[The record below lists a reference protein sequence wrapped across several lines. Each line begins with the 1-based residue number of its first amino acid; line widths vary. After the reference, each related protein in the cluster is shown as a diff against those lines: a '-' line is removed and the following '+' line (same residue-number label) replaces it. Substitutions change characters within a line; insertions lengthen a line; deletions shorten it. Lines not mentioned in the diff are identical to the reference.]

1 MIQSPSHRQELV
13 SLAMALLP
21 AGACYLIAPGREGLA
36 MLLVCAALQ
45 RGECTLGW
53 GRRGMLLQL
62 VLIAV
67 TLTALHQL
75 LPHPWPFALLTTLLA
90 MLCSGASI
98 FGEGWRTLGSWV
110 FIPALYIAYGPGMPD
125 PLSPALLI
133 LPLAGPFLLIST
145 CKPIDTKQV
154 ARPMADVL
162 YPCVGLGGAVLIC
175 SLWVGY
181 HHPPHGQWI
190 IWSAMSVSMMET
202 GEIYRKLK
210 ARILGAMAG
219 GGVGL
224 ALVSL
229 HPAHYVATLGSIL
242 IPLTLAM
249 RPYGLAFASRCLLIA
264 LSIEA
269 FRGSEAV
276 VMARVLEVAAGGILG
291 ATCTHL
297 GLYLHRR
304 RH

>member
-1 MIQSPSHRQELV
+1 MSM
-13 SLAMALLP
+13 AMALLP
-21 AGACYLIAPGREGLA
+21 AGACYLIAPGREGVA

-45 RGECTLGW
+45 RGERALGR
-53 GRRGMLLQL
+53 GRRGMLMHLL
-62 VLIAV
+62 LIAA
-67 TLTALHQL
+67 TLATLQYL
-75 LPHPWPFALLTTLLA
+75 LPHPWLFALFTTLLA
-90 MLCSGASI
+90 MLCSALSCY
-98 FGEGWRTLGSWV
+98 GEAWRTLASWV
-110 FIPALYIAYGPGMPD
+110 FIPALYIAYGPGSPA
-125 PLSPALLI
+125 PLSLALLI
-133 LPLAGPFLLIST
+133 LPLAGPFLLLST
-145 CKPIDTKQV
+145 GKPIDTKQV
-154 ARPMADVL
+154 ARPMADIL

-181 HHPPHGQWI
+181 HRPPHGQWI
-190 IWSAMSVSMMET
+190 IWSAMSVSLMET